1 MTWRSAYERS
11 SAPAQAEAGA
21 TGPGY
26 VAKVEEKLL
35 VYRWHFLELPCSCQ
49 TRDPKEMQ
57 RRAEEEAIFQ

>member
-26 VAKVEEKLL
+26 VAKIEENLL
-35 VYRWHFLELPCSCQ
+35 KQIKDIYLKCTLLEL
-49 TRDPKEMQ
+49 
-57 RRAEEEAIFQ
+57 